1 MSELNGRQRF
11 DLAMLCDGYE
21 RTPGD
26 GIAEMAAIIRYI
38 EAELIERGQISRH
51 DEVALNAGCTA
62 LRLLNHRNDFVIGS
76 FAFEVLKEAGFI
88 DPDVEAI
95 PF

>member
-1 MSELNGRQRF
+1 MPELNGRQRLE
-11 DLAMLCDGYE
+11 LAMLCDASE
-21 RTPGD
+21 RTSGD
-26 GIAEMAAIIRYI
+26 GIAEMGALIRFL
-38 EAELIERGQISRH
+38 EAEQISRDQISRH

-62 LRLLNHRNDFVIGS
+62 LRLLSHRNDFVIGS
-76 FAFEVLKEAGFI
+76 FAFEALKEAGFI

>member
-1 MSELNGRQRF
+1 MPELNGRQRF
-11 DLAMLCDGYE
+11 ELALLCDASE
-21 RTPGD
+21 RTSGD
-26 GIAEMAAIIRYI
+26 GIAEMAAIIRFL
-38 EAELIERGQISRH
+38 EAEMIGRDQIATH
-51 DEVALNAGCTA
+51 DEVGLNAGCIA
-62 LRLLNHRNDFVIGS
+62 LRLLSHRNDFVIGS